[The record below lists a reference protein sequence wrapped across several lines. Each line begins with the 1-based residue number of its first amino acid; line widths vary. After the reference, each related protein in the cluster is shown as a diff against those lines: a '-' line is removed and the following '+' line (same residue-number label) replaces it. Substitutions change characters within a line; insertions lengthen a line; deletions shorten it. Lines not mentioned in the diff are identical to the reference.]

1 VWFFYSMQPTK
12 TNRFKKESFKGM
24 KVNMERITI
33 LVGVNVVSTES
44 FPLHVFY
51 ISQNNYNV

>member
-1 VWFFYSMQPTK
+1 MQPTK
-12 TNRFKKESFKGM
+12 INTLKKSFKGM

-33 LVGVNVVSTES
+33 LVGLNVVSPES

-51 ISQNNYNV
+51 ISQNNHNV

>member
-1 VWFFYSMQPTK
+1 
-12 TNRFKKESFKGM
+12 M
-24 KVNMERITI
+24 KVNKERITV